1 MIKLG
6 SDVNMRSRHEEKVSN
21 MCGSSLINW
30 HNPNYGVMLS
40 ITLPL
45 NADLSWQCH
54 LLDLALKSIIAMTR
68 KGFLWTRFCNSI
80 QSF

>member
-21 MCGSSLINW
+21 MCGSSLINS

-45 NADLSWQCH
+45 NADLS
-54 LLDLALKSIIAMTR
+54 
-68 KGFLWTRFCNSI
+68 
-80 QSF
+80 